1 MKVKTT
7 ILERSANFCACAIS
21 WIEFA
26 KSTLIWW
33 NFLLSKMYLVEAK
46 KNRCLSLGDDGR
58 DEKGWIS
65 HDDCKKASSKSF
77 CLINNLIPK
86 SVFLM
91 LVASHKSCF
100 IYTPPKALFLHDGQE
115 KSLIQNIDYPSYFR
129 LTRHFM
135 PWLLFKMPISK
146 QNSWNSYLGF
156 QNVIVTG
163 VKQANICWVGKTS
176 EETTLMAT

>member
-1 MKVKTT
+1 MP
-7 ILERSANFCACAIS
+7 I
-21 WIEFA
+21 FA
-26 KSTLIWW
+26 PVPSVGLNSQKSILIWW

-129 LTRHFM
+129 LTRHSM
-135 PWLLFKMPISK
+135 PWLPFKMPISK
-146 QNSWNSYLGF
+146 QNSWNFIYRVSKCI
-156 QNVIVTG
+156 NW
-163 VKQANICWVGKTS
+163 C
-176 EETTLMAT
+176 